1 MLKQV
6 QHDDVRTDWT
16 RAEIAA
22 LFDLPFTELVF
33 RAAEVHRTH
42 HTPGEVQLC
51 TLLSIKTGGCPEDC
65 GYCAQSVHADSG
77 VEAGKLMDV
86 FDGPADATGT
96 RNGGLKDEQRRLLKQ
111 DADMVAAESSWL
123 VILLWILLG
132 VGLGVA
138 GAVVYFTTR
147 SIVPPLR
154 AMTDTMTT
162 LAGGNYSVDIPA
174 TERKDEV
181 GDMAQSMLVFKENMI
196 KAKEAA
202 EREAAEQKAR
212 EARAHLSRSLAFVD
226 GIRAHY
232 PASYFRD

>member
-1 MLKQV
+1 
-6 QHDDVRTDWT
+6 
-16 RAEIAA
+16 
-22 LFDLPFTELVF
+22 
-33 RAAEVHRTH
+33 
-42 HTPGEVQLC
+42 
-51 TLLSIKTGGCPEDC
+51 
-65 GYCAQSVHADSG
+65 
-77 VEAGKLMDV
+77 
-86 FDGPADATGT
+86 
-96 RNGGLKDEQRRLLKQ
+96 
-111 DADMVAAESSWL
+111 

-138 GAVVYFTTR
+138 CAVVYFTTR

-162 LAGGNYSVDIPA
+162 LAGGNYAVEIPA

-212 EARAHLSRSLAFVD
+212 EARAQKMEALTRDFDSEVSNVLKAVASAATELQSTASSMTATAEETSR
-226 GIRAHY
+226 
-232 PASYFRD
+232 